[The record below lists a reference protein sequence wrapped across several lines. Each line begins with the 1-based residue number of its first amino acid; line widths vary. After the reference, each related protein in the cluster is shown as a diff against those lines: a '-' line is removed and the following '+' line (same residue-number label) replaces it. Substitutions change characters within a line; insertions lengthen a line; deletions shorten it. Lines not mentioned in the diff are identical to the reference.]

1 MVIGL
6 KYVLLQQSDDLHPEM
21 KVSVS
26 CFVLCTTGRI
36 SAGTPKQGKKL
47 SRLQSKIGFK
57 L

>member
-1 MVIGL
+1 MP
-6 KYVLLQQSDDLHPEM
+6 LQQSDDLHPEM
-21 KVSVS
+21 KASVP
-26 CFVLCTTGRI
+26 CFVLGTKRRI

>member
-1 MVIGL
+1 MLL
-6 KYVLLQQSDDLHPEM
+6 KQSDDFHPEM

-26 CFVLCTTGRI
+26 CFVLCTTKEELV
-36 SAGTPKQGKKL
+36 PVLQKQGKKL

>member
-1 MVIGL
+1 MMQMVIGL

-26 CFVLCTTGRI
+26 CFVLCTTRRI

-47 SRLQSKIGFK
+47 SRLQSKK
-57 L
+57 